1 MRRRRSFAA
10 AAAIAAALLL
20 VGCTSAGLPSDGKSG
35 ATSTP
40 EKPPEF
46 IEGGTALENQPYFD
60 HINQQTLAQNATA
73 SSHELVD
80 ALAAGGFDKA
90 AMEVTFDRTNVDLE
104 ADYIIVSVK
113 IHDECLIGQ
122 RSARGYTSQVM
133 PPLGTGACLLG
144 ETQPI
149 DW

>member
-10 AAAIAAALLL
+10 AAATAVALLL
-20 VGCTSAGLPSDGKSG
+20 VGCSAGDSQPDSKSG

-60 HINQQTLAQNATA
+60 YVNQATLAQNATA

-80 ALAAGGFDKA
+80 ALAAAGFDKA

-113 IHDECLIGQ
+113 MQDECLIGQ

-133 PPLGTGACLLG
+133 PVLATGTCLLG